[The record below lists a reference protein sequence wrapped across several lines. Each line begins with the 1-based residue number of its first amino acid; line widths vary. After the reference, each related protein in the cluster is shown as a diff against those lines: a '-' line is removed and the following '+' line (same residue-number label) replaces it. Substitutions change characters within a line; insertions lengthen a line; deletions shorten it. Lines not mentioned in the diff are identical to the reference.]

1 MSNVIILGGHGRVA
15 LLTAQLLTGRGD
27 TVSSVIRKAEQQ
39 DDVRATGAE
48 PVVADIEQLDIAG
61 LTDLVRGHDAIVW
74 AAGAGG
80 GSAERTWAVDRDAAI
95 RSMHAALEA
104 EVQRFVLVSWSDA
117 GLGHGVPEDDDFFAY
132 AEAKTVADAVLRD
145 SALDWTIVA
154 PSTLTDDE
162 PTGSVDWDGSS
173 TQVPRGDV
181 AHVVADVVENP
192 GTAGNT
198 FRFNTGSTPVAEFL
212 RADAV

>member
-1 MSNVIILGGHGRVA
+1 MSNAIILGGHGRVA

-154 PSTLTDDE
+154 PSTLTDDDA
-162 PTGSVDWDGSS
+162 TGSVETADPSS
-173 TQVPRGDV
+173 SIARADVAALVAASLHDDASVGKTFRVNTGDV
-181 AHVVADVVENP
+181 AIEQFVRD
-192 GTAGNT
+192 
-198 FRFNTGSTPVAEFL
+198 
-212 RADAV
+212 

>member
-15 LLTAQLLTGRGD
+15 LLTAQLLTARGD

-61 LTDLVRGHDAIVW
+61 LTDLLRGHDAVVW
-74 AAGAGG
+74 SAGAGG
-80 GSAERTWAVDRDAAI
+80 GSADRTWAVDRDAAI
-95 RSMHAALEA
+95 RTMHAALDA
-104 EVQRFVLVSWSDA
+104 DVHRYVLVSWSDA

-162 PTGSVDWDGSS
+162 PTGAVEAADPSS
-173 TQVPRGDV
+173 SIARGDV
-181 AHVVADVVENP
+181 AALVAAALHDDASV
-192 GTAGNT
+192 GKT
-198 FRFNTGSTPVAEFL
+198 FRVNTGTTPIEQFV
-212 RADAV
+212 RD

>member
-15 LLTAQLLTGRGD
+15 LLTAQLLTARGD

-61 LTDLVRGHDAIVW
+61 LTDLLRGHDAVVW
-74 AAGAGG
+74 SAGAGG
-80 GSAERTWAVDRDAAI
+80 GSADRTWAVDRDAAI
-95 RSMHAALEA
+95 RTMHAALDA
-104 EVQRFVLVSWSDA
+104 EVHRYVLVSWSDA

-162 PTGSVDWDGSS
+162 PTGAVESADPSS
-173 TQVPRGDV
+173 SIARGDV
-181 AHVVADVVENP
+181 AALVAAALHDDASV
-192 GTAGNT
+192 GKT
-198 FRFNTGSTPVAEFL
+198 FRVNTGSTPIEQFV
-212 RADAV
+212 RD

>member
-15 LLTAQLLTGRGD
+15 LLTAQLLTARGD

-61 LTDLVRGHDAIVW
+61 LTDLVRGHDAVVW
-74 AAGAGG
+74 SAGAGG
-80 GSAERTWAVDRDAAI
+80 GSADRTWAVDRDAAI
-95 RSMHAALEA
+95 RTMHAALDA
-104 EVQRFVLVSWSDA
+104 DVHRYVLVSWSDA

-145 SALDWTIVA
+145 SALDWTVVA

-162 PTGSVDWDGSS
+162 PTGAVETADPSS
-173 TQVPRGDV
+173 SIARGDV
-181 AHVVADVVENP
+181 AALVAAALHDDASV
-192 GTAGNT
+192 GKT
-198 FRFNTGSTPVAEFL
+198 FRVNTGSTPIEQFV
-212 RADAV
+212 RD

>member
-15 LLTAQLLTGRGD
+15 LLTAQLLTARGD

-74 AAGAGG
+74 SAGAGG

-95 RSMHAALEA
+95 RTMHAALEA
-104 EVQRFVLVSWSDA
+104 EVHRYVLVSWSDA

-132 AEAKTVADAVLRD
+132 AEAKTIADAVLRD
-145 SALDWTIVA
+145 SALDWTVVA

-162 PTGSVDWDGSS
+162 PTGAVEAADPSS
-173 TQVPRGDV
+173 SIARGDV
-181 AHVVADVVENP
+181 AALVAAALHDDASV
-192 GTAGNT
+192 GKT
-198 FRFNTGSTPVAEFL
+198 FRVNTGSTPIEQFV
-212 RADAV
+212 RD